1 MVETRMSERD
11 LVLNP
16 NEFVFISDS
25 TNGQIRCAVGPYKAN
40 LPETDYPVI
49 FREDTKQFVRV
60 ELFKAIQL
68 FAIAPEGWYII
79 LKNPSEE
86 HPLPAKPNAMPSLE
100 MGRKVNIPGP
110 NSFALWPGQMK
121 KVVKG
126 HYLRSNQYLLVRVYD
141 EGQAKQNWTKA
152 IIKPQEGSKEETK
165 TLPLPD
171 ITIGRLLV
179 IKGTEISFYIPP
191 TGVEVVSVADK
202 QYIRDAV
209 TLETLEYCILL
220 GENGEKRYIKGPAVV
235 FPEPTE
241 TFIEQ
246 NGSKKFKAYELNEIS
261 GIYLKVISEY
271 KEGEVQHT
279 AGDELFITGKEQ
291 AIYFP
296 RPEHAIIKYGDKEIH
311 HAIAIPAGEGRYVL
325 DRLGG
330 QISLVKGPK
339 VFLPDPRAEVIVRRV
354 LNPNLCDL
362 WFPGNLEAITYNKS
376 LLMLLEES
384 KALGPQGAV
393 GAPGTLGETSYV
405 SQQLFAARSAPVAAK
420 GMVADDFKRGT
431 SYTPPRTITLDTKYE
446 GAVSINVWTGYAIL
460 ITSKTG
466 KREVVIGPTTVLLE
480 YDETLESME
489 LSTGT
494 PKVDSKLFKTAYL
507 RVLNNKV
514 SDIIDA
520 ETSDLC
526 PVKILVSYR
535 VNFEGNKD
543 KWFDVENYVKFL
555 TDHLRSLIRNAVK
568 QCSISDFYGR
578 SIAIIR
584 DCVLGVAKEDTH
596 QRPGRNFDENGMRV
610 YECEVLNVEISNP
623 TVQKMLIDA
632 QTSSIQY
639 TISLAKNK
647 SSLDYTIENE
657 EIKRHIRQE
666 EHDTF
671 KHTVGISIE
680 YIELQM
686 REALAKVKAKYES
699 EKQELVDDSDRLVLV
714 HKNALQELET
724 AKASNDQAVI
734 FKKEQQLLDI
744 EKMQAQT
751 EAEIKKLG
759 AVSTELISALQSFGD
774 KATLESLAKSMSP
787 MAILGG
793 ESLVD
798 VMNKLLKG
806 TKLEGLLAKV
816 EKKA

>member
-1 MVETRMSERD
+1 MVEQRIERD
-11 LVLNP
+11 LVLSP
-16 NEFVFISDS
+16 NEFVFISDT
-25 TNGQIRCAVGPYKAN
+25 TNGQIRCCVGPYKTN
-40 LPETDYPVI
+40 LGETDYPVI
-49 FREDTKQFVRV
+49 FRDDTKQFQRV

-79 LKNPSEE
+79 LKNPAEE
-86 HPLPAKPNAMPSLE
+86 HPLPSKPNAMPTLE
-100 MGRKVNIPGP
+100 MGRKVNTPGP
-110 NSFALWPGQMK
+110 ASFALWPGQMK

-126 HYLRSNQYLLVRVYD
+126 HHLRSNQYLLVRVYD
-141 EGQAKQNWTKA
+141 EGQAKQNWGQA
-152 IIKPQEGSKEETK
+152 IIKPQEGKDEK
-165 TLPLPD
+165 KALPLPD
-171 ITIGRLLV
+171 LTIGKLLV
-179 IKGTEISFYIPP
+179 IKGTDVSFYIPP
-191 TGVEVVSVADK
+191 TGVEVVAITEK
-202 QYIRDAV
+202 QYVREAV

-241 TFIEQ
+241 VFIEQ
-246 NGSKKFKAYELNEIS
+246 NTNKKFKAYELNEIS
-261 GIYLKVISEY
+261 GIYLKVISDYDEDET
-271 KEGEVQHT
+271 KRK

-296 RPEHAIIKYGDKEIH
+296 RPEHAVIKYGDKEIH

-330 QISLVKGPK
+330 QISLVTGPK
-339 VFLPDPRAEVIVRRV
+339 VFLPDPRKEVIVRRII
-354 LNPNLCDL
+354 NPSLCDL
-362 WFPGNLEAITYNKS
+362 WFPGNLEAISYNKS
-376 LLMLLEES
+376 LLLLLEES
-384 KALGPQGAV
+384 KALGPQGA
-393 GAPGTLGETSYV
+393 AASGETAYV
-405 SQQLFAARSAPVAAK
+405 SQQLFAARSVAPAAVK

-431 SYTPPRTITLDTKYE
+431 TYTPPRTITLDTKYE

-466 KREVVIGPTTVLLE
+466 KREVIIGPTTVLLE

-494 PKVDSKLFKTAYL
+494 PKTDSKLYKTAYL

-526 PVKILVSYR
+526 PVKISVSYR
-535 VNFEGNKD
+535 VNFEGKKD

-555 TDHLRSLIRNAVK
+555 TDHLRSLIRNSVK
-568 QCSISDFYGR
+568 QHSISDFYGA

-596 QRPGRNFDENGMRV
+596 QRPGRKFDENGMRV
-610 YECEVLNVEISNP
+610 YECEVLNVEISNAI
-623 TVQKMLIDA
+623 VQKMLIDA

-647 SSLDYTIENE
+647 SSLDYTVENE

-680 YIELQM
+680 AVKLQKD
-686 REALAKVKAKYES
+686 ENIAKVQANYEK
-699 EKQELVDDSDRLVLV
+699 EKQELHNQGEKLILIQ
-714 HKNALQELET
+714 KNTMQELET
-724 AKASNDQAVI
+724 AEASNDQQVA
-734 FKKEQQLLDI
+734 FKKKQQLLDI

-751 EAEIKKLG
+751 EAEVKKLE
-759 AVSTELISALQSFGD
+759 AVSDELISALQSFGD
-774 KATLESLAKSMSP
+774 KAALESLVKSMSP

-798 VMNKLLKG
+798 VMNKILKG
-806 TKLEGLLAKV
+806 TKLEGLLNKV

>member
-1 MVETRMSERD
+1 MVEQRIERD
-11 LVLNP
+11 LVLSP
-16 NEFVFISDS
+16 NEFVFISDT
-25 TNGQIRCAVGPYKAN
+25 TNGQIRCCVGPYKTN
-40 LPETDYPVI
+40 LGETDYPVI
-49 FREDTKQFVRV
+49 FRDDTKQFQRV

-79 LKNPSEE
+79 LKNPAEE
-86 HPLPAKPNAMPSLE
+86 HPLASKPNSMPTLE
-100 MGRKVNIPGP
+100 MGRKVNTPGP
-110 NSFALWPGQMK
+110 ASFALWPGQMK

-126 HYLRSNQYLLVRVYD
+126 HHLRSNQYLLVRVYD
-141 EGQAKQNWTKA
+141 EEQAKKNWGKA
-152 IIKPQEGSKEETK
+152 IVKPQEGTEEK
-165 TLPLPD
+165 KALPLPD
-171 ITIGRLLV
+171 LTIGKLLV
-179 IKGTEISFYIPP
+179 IKGTDVSFYIPP
-191 TGVEVVSVADK
+191 TGVEVVAVGPN
-202 QYIRDAV
+202 YVRDAV

-261 GIYLKVISEY
+261 GIYLKVISDY
-271 KEGEVQHT
+271 DEGDEKSERGIT
-279 AGDELFITGKEQ
+279 KREAGDELFITGKEQ

-296 RPEHAIIKYGDKEIH
+296 RPEHAVIKYGDKEIH

-330 QISLVKGPK
+330 QISLVTGPK
-339 VFLPDPRAEVIVRRV
+339 VFLPDPRKEVIVRRII
-354 LNPNLCDL
+354 NPSLCDL
-362 WFPGNLEAITYNKS
+362 WFPGNLEAISYNKS
-376 LLMLLEES
+376 LLALLEET
-384 KALGPQGAV
+384 KALGPQGA
-393 GAPGTLGETSYV
+393 AATGETAYV
-405 SQQLFAARSAPVAAK
+405 SQQLFAARSIAPAAAK

-431 SYTPPRTITLDTKYE
+431 TYTPPRTITLDTKYE

-466 KREVVIGPTTVLLE
+466 KREVIIGPTTVLLG

-489 LSTGT
+489 LSMGT
-494 PKVDSKLFKTAYL
+494 PKTDSKLFKTAYL

-514 SDIIDA
+514 SDIVDT

-526 PVKILVSYR
+526 PVRIWVSYR
-535 VNFEGNKD
+535 VNFEGDKN

-568 QCSISDFYGR
+568 QCSIADFYSR
-578 SIAIIR
+578 SISVIR

-596 QRPGRNFDENGMRV
+596 QRPGRKFDENGMRV

-623 TVQKMLIDA
+623 IVQKMLIDA

-639 TISLAKNK
+639 TISLAKSK
-647 SSLDYTIENE
+647 ASLDYTVQNE
-657 EIKRHIRQE
+657 EIIRDIKDEQ
-666 EHDTF
+666 HKTF
-671 KHTVGISIE
+671 KKGIDISIE
-680 YIELQM
+680 SSELQKN
-686 REALAKVKAKYES
+686 EALAKVQANYEK
-699 EKQELVDDSDRLVLV
+699 EKQELHNQGEKLVLLN
-714 HKNALQELET
+714 KNVMQELVT
-724 AKASNDQAVI
+724 AEARGDQEIAHE
-734 FKKEQQLLDI
+734 KKHQLLDI
-744 EKMQAQT
+744 EKMQAQ
-751 EAEIKKLG
+751 AEVKKLE
-759 AVSTELISALQSFGD
+759 AVSDELISALQSFGD
-774 KATLESLAKSMSP
+774 KVALENLTKSMAP

-798 VMNKLLKG
+798 VINKILKG
-806 TKLEGLLAKV
+806 TKLEGLLNKV